1 MSPIPERE
9 MAQVIQAIALL
20 GVPGSPYTRKML
32 AVLRYR
38 RIPYRLIL
46 GSHTGEAPPEL
57 PVSKVKLLPTFYLPD
72 EQGTLQAVT
81 DSTPLIRR
89 FELEYPGRHAVPA
102 DPVLA
107 LLDALIEDYADEW
120 LTKAMFHYRWSYAP
134 DIRKAGQI
142 LPVWARG
149 PQSDETLQSNASMI
163 SERQISRLR
172 YVGSHA
178 GTARV
183 IESSYERFL
192 DALEAHLKSHR
203 FVLGARPGSGDFGL
217 YGQLTQLAH
226 FDPTPMALAESR
238 APRVCGWTGLMEDL
252 SGLEPTESDWFDASA
267 LPQTVTRLLHEVGR
281 VYPSVL
287 LANAAAL
294 QAGSDQVRTQIDGVE
309 WVQDPFVYQG
319 KCLAWLRRDYAALS
333 AEDRKRCDQILQ
345 GTGCEALFRM

>member
-1 MSPIPERE
+1 
-9 MAQVIQAIALL
+9 
-20 GVPGSPYTRKML
+20 
-32 AVLRYR
+32 
-38 RIPYRLIL
+38 
-46 GSHTGEAPPEL
+46 
-57 PVSKVKLLPTFYLPD
+57 
-72 EQGTLQAVT
+72 
-81 DSTPLIRR
+81 
-89 FELEYPGRHAVPA
+89 VPA